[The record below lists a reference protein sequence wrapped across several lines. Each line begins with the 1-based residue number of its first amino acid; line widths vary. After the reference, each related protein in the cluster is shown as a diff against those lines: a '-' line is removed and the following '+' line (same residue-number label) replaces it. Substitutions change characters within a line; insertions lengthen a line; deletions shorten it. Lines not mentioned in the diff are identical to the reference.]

1 MNTREEALRAIRIY
15 LHTSRHLMEA
25 LTKDMER
32 EGLNPTE
39 FRVLEMLHAKQA
51 MSLQTIAKTINITS
65 GSMTYVSHR
74 LQQKGWITTM
84 RGSDQ
89 RVTMVTLTPKGQA
102 TIAKVFTPHAAFI
115 EELMSVLSLE
125 ELQEWIRISK
135 KLGQSIQKRNE
146 AALVSQAS

>member
-1 MNTREEALRAIRIY
+1 MNTQAEALRAIRIY
-15 LHTSRHLMEA
+15 LHMSRHLMEA

-102 TIAKVFTPHAAFI
+102 TIAKVFAPHAAFI
-115 EELMSVLSLE
+115 EELLSVLSLE
-125 ELQEWIRISK
+125 ELQEWMRISK

-146 AALVSQAS
+146 AALVSQPS